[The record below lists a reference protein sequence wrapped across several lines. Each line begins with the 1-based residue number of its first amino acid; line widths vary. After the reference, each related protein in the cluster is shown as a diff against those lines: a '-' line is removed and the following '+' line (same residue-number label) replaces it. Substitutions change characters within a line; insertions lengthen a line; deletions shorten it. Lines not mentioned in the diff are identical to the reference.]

1 MSSDTLLALEDVSK
15 QFNGLT
21 VLSDVNFSVR
31 EGEILGLVGPNGSGK
46 TTAINLI
53 SASIISMPAT
63 SFSADDPSIACRPSG
78 ACRSASIAPFRC
90 QSHFV
95 R

>member
-1 MSSDTLLALEDVSK
+1 MSSDTLLSLEHVSK

-21 VLSDVNFSVR
+21 VLNDVSFSVR
-31 EGEILGLVGPNGSGK
+31 SGEILGLVGPNGSGK

-53 SASIISMPAT
+53 SGIYHLDAGHIY
-63 SFSADDPSIACRPSG
+63 SAGESSIACRPSG
-78 ACRSASIAPFRC
+78 ACRWASTVPFRYPN
-90 QSHFV
+90 HFA